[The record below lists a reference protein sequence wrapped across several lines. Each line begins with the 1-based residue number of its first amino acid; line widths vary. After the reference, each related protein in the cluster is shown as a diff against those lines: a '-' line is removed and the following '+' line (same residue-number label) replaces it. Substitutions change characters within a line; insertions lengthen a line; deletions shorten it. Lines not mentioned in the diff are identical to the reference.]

1 MKKEQEELPDELN
14 PDYVFSLTHSS
25 LLIDM
30 AKGRIDRIAPAKQ
43 ELASRSIDDKR
54 KRNGFDKVERF

>member
-30 AKGRIDRIAPAKQ
+30 AKSRIDPVAMAKQ
-43 ELASRSIDDKR
+43 ELAGRGIDDKSQ
-54 KRNGFDKVERF
+54 

>member
-30 AKGRIDRIAPAKQ
+30 AKGRINPVAMAKQ
-43 ELASRSIDDKR
+43 ELAGRGIDDKR
-54 KRNGFDKVERF
+54 Q